1 MNSAASESTLSGPG
15 GAAGTAPLLSVRNLS
30 VRFDTEDGDSVQAV
44 RDISFDLAPGEIL
57 GLVGESGSGKSV
69 SMSTLLRLN
78 PSPPAHITGGSVMFH
93 GTDLLTLPERQMR
106 RIRGREIAMVFQDP
120 TMSFNPVRTI
130 GHQLSEAM
138 RVHDRGVSRASA
150 RARALELLELVGVPS
165 PAVRYGQYPHEYSG
179 GMRQRAMIAMAL
191 ANKPKLL
198 IADEPTTALDV
209 TVQAQILDTLR
220 EIQRETGLSIILIT
234 HDMGI
239 IAEVA
244 DRVLV
249 MYAGRIVETADV
261 NPMFAAPLH
270 PYTRGLLSSLP
281 RSCPRSPGSRRAST
295 RRRPA
300 ARFTRAAPCRPAGS
314 CAAPSSRSLSSQATA
329 RTRTGPMRS
338 RATSSASW
346 RQPRPPSARVG
357 LRCDGRYPCDEHKS
371 QRGQPRCRRTRC
383 SRVAGCG
390 GGPADRVR
398 PDR

>member
-1 MNSAASESTLSGPG
+1 M
-15 GAAGTAPLLSVRNLS
+15 RNLS

-150 RARALELLELVGVPS
+150 RSRALELLELVGVPS

-281 RSCPRSPGSRRAST
+281 SLEAPVEEPALDPRAAAEPQ
-295 RRRPA
+295 PA
-300 ARFTRAAPCRPAGS
+300 AGRLRVPPALHPVGRPGAVQHRR
-314 CAAPSSRSLSSQATA
+314 SRSLSRQATA

-338 RATSSASW
+338 RVTSSASW

-357 LRCDGRYPCDEHKS
+357 LRCDGRYPCDEHETG
-371 QRGQPRCRRTRC
+371 RGQPRCRRTRC

-390 GGPADRVR
+390 RGPADRVR

>member
-1 MNSAASESTLSGPG
+1 MLSGPG

-30 VRFDTEDGDSVQAV
+30 VRFDTEHGDSVQAV
-44 RDISFDLAPGEIL
+44 RDISFDLAAGEIL

-69 SMSTLLRLN
+69 SMSSLLRLN
-78 PSPPAHITGGSVMFH
+78 PSPPAHVTGGSVMFL
-93 GTDLLTLPERQMR
+93 GRDLLTLPERQMR
-106 RIRGREIAMVFQDP
+106 HIRGREIAMVFQDP

-130 GHQLSEAM
+130 GNQLSEAM
-138 RVHDRGVSRASA
+138 RVHDRGLSRASA
-150 RARALELLELVGVPS
+150 RARAIELLELVGVPS

-220 EIQRETGLSIILIT
+220 EIQRETSLSIILIT

-281 RSCPRSPGSRRAST
+281 SLEAPVEELPSIPGQPPSLNPPPAGCAFHPRCTLSAGRELCSTVLPELVQADDGARADRSHAVACHFFGELAATAPSAADQSRAS
-295 RRRPA
+295 
-300 ARFTRAAPCRPAGS
+300 
-314 CAAPSSRSLSSQATA
+314 
-329 RTRTGPMRS
+329 
-338 RATSSASW
+338 
-346 RQPRPPSARVG
+346 V
-357 LRCDGRYPCDEHKS
+357 
-371 QRGQPRCRRTRC
+371 
-383 SRVAGCG
+383 
-390 GGPADRVR
+390 
-398 PDR
+398 

>member
-1 MNSAASESTLSGPG
+1 MLSAPG
-15 GAAGTAPLLSVRNLS
+15 GAAGTAPLLSVRDLS
-30 VRFDTEDGDSVQAV
+30 VRFDTEHGDSVQAV

-78 PSPPAHITGGSVMFH
+78 PSPPAHVTGGPVMFG
-93 GTDLLTLPERQMR
+93 GTDLLTLPERHMR

-138 RVHDRGVSRASA
+138 RVHDRGLSRASA

-165 PAVRYGQYPHEYSG
+165 PAVRYSQYPHEYSG

-220 EIQRETGLSIILIT
+220 EIQRETSLSIILIT

-281 RSCPRSPGSRRAST
+281 RLEAPVEDLPSIPGQPPSLN
-295 RRRPA
+295 P
-300 ARFTRAAPCRPAGS
+300 PPAGCAFHPRCTLS
-314 CAAPSSRSLSSQATA
+314 AGRELCRTVQPELVQAGDGAHKDGPHAVACHFFGELAAAPSAVDQ
-329 RTRTGPMRS
+329 S
-338 RATSSASW
+338 RAS
-346 RQPRPPSARVG
+346 V
-357 LRCDGRYPCDEHKS
+357 
-371 QRGQPRCRRTRC
+371 
-383 SRVAGCG
+383 
-390 GGPADRVR
+390 
-398 PDR
+398 